1 MIIKEDKKR
10 VKNALFLNITL
21 SIIGICVFMYNYEKL
36 AIFVILVGIVGVFFC
51 AKKMFFSNNFLR
63 VDKDGFLIKNGKK
76 EHKFHFNDL
85 EKIGIKT
92 IQQKKNI
99 QVLNFIFKK
108 NFKIENRFSFLR
120 FYNDKEATLP
130 DIYEESFYKI
140 EKILKDKFNDY
151 LKNV

>member
-10 VKNALFLNITL
+10 VRNALFLNIAL
-21 SIIGICVFMYNYEKL
+21 SIIGICVFVCNYKKL
-36 AIFVILVGIVGVFFC
+36 AIFVVLVGIIGAFFC

-63 VDKDGFLIKNGKK
+63 VDKDGFFIKNGKN
-76 EHKFHFNDL
+76 EYKFYFNDL

-92 IQQKKNI
+92 IQEKKNI

-130 DIYEESFYKI
+130 DIYEKSFYKI

-151 LKNV
+151 LKTP